1 MKILGTKYQTYIDDK
16 LVVLRLK
23 KYNKDNNSYIFVDVK
38 GRKVEVPAEEADK
51 FVALSPDAIMNIMYT
66 KSDNDKPDIYICV
79 HNAMNTEDNIIP
91 DIILRQDI
99 YSYSKNWG
107 VGNTIYV
114 GDCLLKKTAPSEKD
128 YKELMVF
135 DNIVD
140 SDSIVLYLDDTM
152 ESINSI
158 INQKYFNK
166 YDDVLKDIYDK
177 QHKLAKGYCKSLIE
191 LMKDN
196 NFITAYRSLFNIT
209 QLDFPIKIKGNYTD
223 DGVITLNKKQV
234 LRLEEVL
241 QKYITDITVLEYD
254 KDIDISKIVKNT
266 HIVVSDSNEDIFIIN
281 YKVSGEMVHEET
293 NDVMQA
299 MASLL
304 NNQR

>member
-79 HNAMNTEDNIIP
+79 HNTMNTEDNMIP

-166 YDDVLKDIYDK
+166 YD
-177 QHKLAKGYCKSLIE
+177 
-191 LMKDN
+191 
-196 NFITAYRSLFNIT
+196 
-209 QLDFPIKIKGNYTD
+209 
-223 DGVITLNKKQV
+223 LNKKY
-234 LRLEEVL
+234 
-241 QKYITDITVLEYD
+241 KIITLLGIEIKILTKRYD
-254 KDIDISKIVKNT
+254 Y
-266 HIVVSDSNEDIFIIN
+266 E
-281 YKVSGEMVHEET
+281 
-293 NDVMQA
+293 
-299 MASLL
+299 
-304 NNQR
+304 